1 MALTA
6 KVDTGARTSA
16 IHALAIQLFGDA
28 HRPNIRFGQISDTRQ
43 THINIFCS
51 AIFTRRREVTSSNG
65 EAELHYLNWT
75 SVKIGAVGLPM
86 EVTLTNRDTM
96 PRRMLLEREAISND
110 MIANQNK
117 TFPQN
122 KLSFTFYDKLKK
134 KSPDFQKSKNS
145 FTNP

>member
-1 MALTA
+1 M
-6 KVDTGARTSA
+6 
-16 IHALAIQLFGDA
+16 
-28 HRPNIRFGQISDTRQ
+28 
-43 THINIFCS
+43 
-51 AIFTRRREVTSSNG
+51 TSSNG

-122 KLSFTFYDKLKK
+122 KLSFTFYDQLKK
-134 KSPDFQKSKNS
+134 SRPVCR
-145 FTNP
+145 TLRIHLLNPKRSNCVRLRLDNVVEERGTSVTPYGMAVF